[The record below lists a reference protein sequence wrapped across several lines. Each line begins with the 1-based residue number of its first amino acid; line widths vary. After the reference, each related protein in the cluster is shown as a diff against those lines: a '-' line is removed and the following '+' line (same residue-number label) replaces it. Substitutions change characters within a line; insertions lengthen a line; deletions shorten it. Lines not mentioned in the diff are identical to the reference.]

1 MTIKAKII
9 NLKNGDHLRILK
21 YKNIFTKGYTPN
33 WTEKLFLIK
42 KLKRTVPLTYV
53 IIDTFQTFLKFLRR
67 KIAKGKSKRF

>member
-21 YKNIFTKGYTPN
+21 YKTIFTKGYTPN

-53 IIDTFQTFLKFLRR
+53 IIDTFQTFLNFLRR

>member
-33 WTEKLFLIK
+33 WTEELFPIK
-42 KLKRTVPLTYV
+42 KVKRTVPLAYV
-53 IIDTFQTFLKFLRR
+53 IINTFQSFLNVLRR
-67 KIAKGKSKRF
+67 RIAKGKSKRV

>member
-53 IIDTFQTFLKFLRR
+53 IIDTFQTFLNFLRR